1 MSVATL
7 RPAKPVVPFLASVAN
22 SGSSFAEPLVR
33 VATGLFLV
41 LHGAQKLFGW
51 FGGYG
56 IDATGQFFAAKLGL
70 PASLALVAGI
80 IEFFGGLLLAAG
92 IATRLVAALAVGL
105 MAVAV
110 VKVHFPAG
118 SSGPTRIRIS
128 AAVGHRRA
136 LLCHSRRRPIL
147 RGRSDRRQDLNVVSR
162 GSIWNGL
169 KIQRSILR
177 LQASRSA
184 IVYSKAWS
192 SLLRR
197 RNKISSAIGRRRR
210 RCWQK
215 RHPFSTIR
223 GDPLSS
229 GANQLLERVDWQ
241 AGR

>member
-22 SGSSFAEPLVR
+22 SFSSFGEPLVR

-41 LHGAQKLFGW
+41 PHGAQKLFGW

-92 IATRLVAALAVGL
+92 IATRVVAALAVGL

-118 SSGPTRIRIS
+118 FFWTDGGYEYPLLWGIVALSS
-128 AAVGHRRA
+128 V
-136 LLCHSRRRPIL
+136 
-147 RGRSDRRQDLNVVSR
+147 
-162 GSIWNGL
+162 
-169 KIQRSILR
+169 
-177 LQASRSA
+177 
-184 IVYSKAWS
+184 
-192 SLLRR
+192 
-197 RNKISSAIGRRRR
+197 
-210 RCWQK
+210 
-215 RHPFSTIR
+215 IR
-223 GDPLSS
+223 GGGRYS
-229 GANQLLERVDWQ
+229 VD
-241 AGR
+241 ALIGTKI